1 MIVGFGL
8 FSFKKD
14 AAQQAMALLL
24 ERLELE
30 KIQKGILDGYV
41 ARGLD
46 DSSSFFICTRW
57 DSWESRQ
64 NMVKTLTTSLESSKL
79 SSEIMKLTNKEPIFG
94 TLEVVE

>member
-1 MIVGFGL
+1 
-8 FSFKKD
+8 
-14 AAQQAMALLL
+14 MALLL

-30 KIQKGILDGYV
+30 KIQKSILDGYV

-46 DSSSFFICTRW
+46 DPSSFFICTRW
-57 DSWESRQ
+57 DSLESRQ
-64 NMVKTLTTSLESSKL
+64 NMVKTLTTSPESSKL